1 MNKHLNALLD
11 REQEFL
17 KEPGWYAHYVGQDPE
32 YPNGINIHTHGLL
45 ENFNHPDLQIC
56 VPMDFHIAHQI
67 LINLIENGIKQG
79 KQYKPGTKTQDAI
92 EASPKYIGMKYEVLF
107 LEANEGNRKVLR
119 IIFPEKDGTFNGD
132 LTDSQLP
139 GCTYD
144 DHMLITAGDSRY
156 NNETNTIKQKQ
167 MKNIDK
173 TAVFNAAVELM
184 KSGANTTSL
193 DVKQHLRKNGYWATQ
208 SNVSAFLQENQ
219 QEHDWV
225 ADKSGPYVVYS
236 LPVKTQSTN
245 ALDEAQTILDFISKI
260 VEEYYDD
267 EIQEEDELR
276 DDLEMDHI
284 DLINL
289 SVKLDG
295 HFSIYSRKEDWSN
308 IYTVKD
314 VIDLVDRLKGGNN
327 IAATT
332 SSSSTPGRRSRTV
345 INDSVNPS
353 TSARVTINIDPKVD
367 IPLGHKYTI
376 QDIKST
382 HPHDDWWVYD
392 VSTGSMDQAAIYDKK
407 YTSDNVRSAYARL
420 KKQKIQDVR
429 ARRISRL

>member
-1 MNKHLNALLD
+1 
-11 REQEFL
+11 
-17 KEPGWYAHYVGQDPE
+17 
-32 YPNGINIHTHGLL
+32 
-45 ENFNHPDLQIC
+45 
-56 VPMDFHIAHQI
+56 
-67 LINLIENGIKQG
+67 
-79 KQYKPGTKTQDAI
+79 
-92 EASPKYIGMKYEVLF
+92 
-107 LEANEGNRKVLR
+107 
-119 IIFPEKDGTFNGD
+119 
-132 LTDSQLP
+132 
-139 GCTYD
+139 
-144 DHMLITAGDSRY
+144 
-156 NNETNTIKQKQ
+156 

-173 TAVFNAAVELM
+173 VAVFNAAVELM

-245 ALDEAQTILDFISKI
+245 ALDEAQIILDFISKI

-276 DDLEMDHI
+276 GNLEMDHI

-295 HFSIYSRKEDWSN
+295 HFSIYSRKEDWGN

-314 VIDLVDRLKGGNN
+314 VIDLVDRLKGANTVQT
-327 IAATT
+327 AAVTK
-332 SSSSTPGRRSRTV
+332 SSVSHPSTPRRSRTV

-367 IPLGHKYTI
+367 IPFGHQYTI
-376 QDIKST
+376 EDIKST
-382 HPHDDWWVYD
+382 YPHEDWWVYD
-392 VSTGSMDQAAIYDKK
+392 VNQNGMDRAAIYDKK